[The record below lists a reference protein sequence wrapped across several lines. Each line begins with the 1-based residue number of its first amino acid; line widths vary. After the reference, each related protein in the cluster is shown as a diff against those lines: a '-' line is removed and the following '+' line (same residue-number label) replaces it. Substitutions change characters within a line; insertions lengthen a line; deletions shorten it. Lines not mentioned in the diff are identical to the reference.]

1 MLLPDY
7 PLQTARLR
15 LRPFRTEDFAD
26 LLAIQ
31 SLPQVARYLMWEP
44 RGATE
49 VRQVLDTKIG
59 QWELNAEGETL
70 ALAVVLPAT
79 GTVIGEVS
87 LRWLSREHRQGEI
100 GYVFHPDHHGHGYA
114 AEAAEVLLRL
124 GFAGLVLHRII
135 GRCDARNLSSARLL
149 ERLGMRREA
158 HFVHNEIFK
167 GEWGDELLYAMLDHE
182 WAGRRQAPSMSSD
195 RPRSQTEAVGPR
207 ERADGR

>member
-1 MLLPDY
+1 VLQPDY

-15 LRPFRTEDFAD
+15 LRPFRTEDFTD

-31 SLPQVARYLMWEP
+31 SLPEVARYLMWEP

-49 VRQVLDTKIG
+49 VRQVLDTKID
-59 QWELNAEGETL
+59 QRELSAEGETL

-79 GTVIGEVS
+79 GTVIGDVS

-100 GYVFHPDHHGHGYA
+100 GYVFHPAHHGHGYA

-124 GFAGLVLHRII
+124 GFAGLGLHRII

-158 HFVHNEIFK
+158 HLVHNEIFK
-167 GEWGDELLYAMLDHE
+167 GEWGEELLYAMLDHE
-182 WAGRRQAPSMSSD
+182 WAGRRQAPSTSSD
-195 RPRSQTEAVGPR
+195 RPRAATGAVGPR

>member
-1 MLLPDY
+1 VLQPDY

-15 LRPFRTEDFAD
+15 LRPFRNRDFTD

-31 SLPQVARYLMWEP
+31 SRPEVARYLMWEP
-44 RGATE
+44 RGADE
-49 VRQVLDTKIG
+49 VGQVLDTKIG
-59 QWELNAEGETL
+59 QRALSAEGETL
-70 ALAVVLPAT
+70 ALAVELQAT

-114 AEAAEVLLRL
+114 GEAVEVLLRL
-124 GFAGLVLHRII
+124 GFAGLGLHRII
-135 GRCDARNLSSARLL
+135 GRCDARNVSSARLL

-182 WAGRRQAPSMSSD
+182 WANRRQAPFV
-195 RPRSQTEAVGPR
+195 P
-207 ERADGR
+207 